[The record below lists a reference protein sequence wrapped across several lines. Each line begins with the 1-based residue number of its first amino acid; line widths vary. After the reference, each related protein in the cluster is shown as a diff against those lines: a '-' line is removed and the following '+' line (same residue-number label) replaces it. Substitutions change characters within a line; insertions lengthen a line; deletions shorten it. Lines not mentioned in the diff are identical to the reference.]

1 MNNRVTSLNKQ
12 SGVVLVVSLIMLLLL
27 TLVGMTGTQVTSLEE
42 KMASNNRDQNIAF
55 QMAEAA
61 LRGGEAQIETIVA
74 LSAFNGNNGLL
85 GEDDATPDFSSYNIW
100 DPNNTSSTTFDTGF
114 AQVANQPRF
123 IIKFLGTGV
132 ANTGASINIGD
143 YSGSAAGAAVS
154 YFTVTSRGTGG
165 QDSSQVFLRSYY
177 GKRF

>member
-42 KMASNNRDQNIAF
+42 KMASNNRDQNLAF
-55 QMAEAA
+55 QMAEIA
-61 LRGGEAQIETIVA
+61 LRGGEAKIEEIVA
-74 LSAFNGNNGLL
+74 LSAFDGTSGLL
-85 GEDDATPDFSSYNIW
+85 SEDDASPDVTAFNSWSGANSIE
-100 DPNNTSSTTFDTGF
+100 FDAGG
-114 AQVANQPRF
+114 AQIATQPRF
-123 IIKFLGTGV
+123 FINFLGTGD
-132 ANTGASINIGD
+132 ANTGASINIGS
-143 YSGSAAGAAVS
+143 YGQSAAGAAVS

-165 QDSSQVFLRSYY
+165 QDSSQVYLRSFY